1 MVCGKLSNW
10 ESSVRKQMF
19 NVCELLQ
26 EIFLLHN
33 LGLCSST
40 CEMYSTLEWCCSTH
54 GDEGKIF
61 FLGLYWVF
69 FAACGLS
76 LVAASRGYSLVA
88 VRGLLIVVA
97 SLVEYGL

>member
-1 MVCGKLSNW
+1 M
-10 ESSVRKQMF
+10 RKQMF

-61 FLGLYWVF
+61 FF
-69 FAACGLS
+69 R
-76 LVAASRGYSLVA
+76 LVQGHFCCVDFCLFEKSEGYSLVA
-88 VRGLLIVVA
+88 GSTVSHCG
-97 SLVEYGL
+97 GFFCC